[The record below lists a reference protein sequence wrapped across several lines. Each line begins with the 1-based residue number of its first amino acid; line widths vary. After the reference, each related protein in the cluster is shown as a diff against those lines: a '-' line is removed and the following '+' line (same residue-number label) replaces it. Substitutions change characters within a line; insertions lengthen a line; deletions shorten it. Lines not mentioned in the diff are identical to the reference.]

1 MTIIYITLGGGIGA
15 AMRYYAMVLSSRW
28 WGMDFPY
35 GTLLVNIL
43 GSLLMGVLA
52 GVLARTLP
60 EHQHEMRAFIGVG
73 ILGGFTTFSA
83 FSLDA
88 WLLLEQGKYAA
99 GIGYITASVVFAIA
113 ALISGLMLGR
123 LWP

>member
-1 MTIIYITLGGGIGA
+1 MTLLYVAVGGAIGA
-15 AMRYYAMVLSSRW
+15 SARYMVSIGSGRIFGL
-28 WGMDFPY
+28 DFPY
-35 GTLLVNIL
+35 GTLLVNVA

-88 WLLLEQGKYAA
+88 WLLLEQGRVSA
-99 GIGYITASVVFAIA
+99 GAGYIAASVILSIM
-113 ALISGLMLGR
+113 ALIGGLMLVR